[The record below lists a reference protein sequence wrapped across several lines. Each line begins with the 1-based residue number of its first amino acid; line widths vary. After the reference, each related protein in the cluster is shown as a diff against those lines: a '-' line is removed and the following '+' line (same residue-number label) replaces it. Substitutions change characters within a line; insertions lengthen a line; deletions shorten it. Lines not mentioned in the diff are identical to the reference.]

1 MNFKNWF
8 LIISICLS
16 NLVFAQR
23 KLEQIDPEK
32 KEEQQ
37 KQEAEKATSRS
48 NRPDW
53 MDKVSF
59 GGNIGGNIA
68 SWGSFFVAQPMA
80 LYRFTDM
87 TMAGVGG
94 TYMYSSRNYQT
105 TLGQRLTLSDNI
117 YGLNIFARQLLFDP
131 AFAHVE
137 YNPLN
142 FSVFNSTT
150 GDSKRNWVNAFYIGG
165 GINQVV
171 SDRSSIYIMILYD
184 VLHDPNRSFRQ
195 TPIDFRTGFFF

>member
-1 MNFKNWF
+1 MSLKNWF
-8 LIISICLS
+8 FIIVFFLS

-37 KQEAEKATSRS
+37 KQEAEKTANRS
-48 NRPDW
+48 GRSEW

-80 LYRFTDM
+80 LFRFTDM
-87 TMAGVGG
+87 TMAGFGG

-117 YGLNIFARQLLFDP
+117 YGLNIFARQLLFEP

-142 FSVFNSTT
+142 FSVFNSTS

-165 GINQVV
+165 GVNQAI

>member
-1 MNFKNWF
+1 MILKNWF
-8 LIISICLS
+8 FIFTFFLS
-16 NLVFAQR
+16 NVAFAQR
-23 KLEQIDPEK
+23 KLEQMDPEK

-37 KQEAEKATSRS
+37 KHEAEKAANRSR
-48 NRPDW
+48 RPDW

-80 LYRFTDM
+80 LYRFTDI
-87 TMAGVGG
+87 TMAGIGG

-105 TLGQRLTLSDNI
+105 TLGQRITLSDNI
-117 YGLNIFARQLLFDP
+117 YGLNIFARQLIFEP
-131 AFAHVE
+131 AFVHVE

-142 FSVFNSTT
+142 FSVFNSTN

-165 GINQVV
+165 GINQSI

>member
-1 MNFKNWF
+1 MSLKNWF

-23 KLEQIDPEK
+23 KLEQMDPEK

-37 KQEAEKATSRS
+37 KQEAEKAASRS
-48 NRPDW
+48 GRPAW

-142 FSVFNSTT
+142 FSVFNTT
-150 GDSKRNWVNAFYIGG
+150 NGDSKRNWVNAFYLGG
-165 GINQVV
+165 GINQAI
-171 SDRSSIYIMILYD
+171 SDRSSVYIMILYD
-184 VLHDPNRSFRQ
+184 VLHDPNKSFRAS
-195 TPIDFRTGFFF
+195 PLDFRTGFYF